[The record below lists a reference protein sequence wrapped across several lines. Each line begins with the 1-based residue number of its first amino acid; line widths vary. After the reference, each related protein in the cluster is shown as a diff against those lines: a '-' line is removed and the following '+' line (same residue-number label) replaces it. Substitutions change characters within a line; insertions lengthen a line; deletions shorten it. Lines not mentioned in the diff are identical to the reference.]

1 MGDRAEPIGLIDGK
15 VVLVTGA
22 GSGIGQ
28 ATALLAAEEG
38 AAAIVITDR
47 NDDGLERTV
56 VALEDRGAAVAS
68 VVVPVD
74 SASAPEKLV
83 AAAVDGFGRL
93 DAAINNAGIRGRL
106 APIDE
111 VDDDLWDE
119 VQAVN
124 LRAVFACMRAQLRQM
139 YAQGSGAI
147 VNVASASVFGV
158 SAQLAPYVA
167 SKMGVI
173 GLTRVAAV
181 EAGPRGVRVNVVCP
195 GRTETPLFQSHATV
209 DGPPLDRLVGEIPLG
224 RTGRP
229 TELAEALLWL
239 SGDRAS
245 FVNGAVLVVDGGRT
259 VG

>member
-1 MGDRAEPIGLIDGK
+1 MGDRTEPAGLVDGK

-28 ATALLAAEEG
+28 ATALLAADEG
-38 AAAIVITDR
+38 ADAILVTDR
-47 NDDGLERTV
+47 NDDGLKQTV
-56 VALEDRGAAVAS
+56 VALADRSVEATS
-68 VVVPVD
+68 VVVPID
-74 SASAPEKLV
+74 SSGAADEIV
-83 AAAVDGFGRL
+83 AVAVERFGRL
-93 DAAINNAGIRGRL
+93 DAAVNNAGIRGRL

-111 VDDDLWDE
+111 VDDELWDE

-124 LRAVFACMRAQLRQM
+124 LRAVFACMRAELRQM
-139 YAQGSGAI
+139 YSQGSGAI

-181 EAGPRGVRVNVVCP
+181 EAGPKGVRVNVVCP
-195 GRTETPLFQSHATV
+195 GRTETPLFQSHANV